1 MQKKSIESSE
11 ERNAESEQAKGQG
24 LFGAFRALP
33 KDSVP
38 KALLLALIVSVVGGY
53 LVTSSTVLLKPKYL
67 ANQERER
74 QEYLLDIVQR
84 QPGMQGLFETVEAE
98 LVKAQVIDLETGQ
111 PLPAIDPQT
120 FDQRR
125 VAKDPDQS
133 IEIPSNRD
141 LANIKRREK
150 FAKVYQVKR
159 GNEIQM
165 IILPVY
171 GKGFT
176 STLYGYLGLAAD
188 GNSVIALSFY
198 EHAETPGLGARVGDP
213 AWLQQWQG
221 KKVRDPEGTLRIGVA
236 RGSIVASSPNASYEV
251 DGISGATWTSRS
263 VTNLLRFWLGEDGFG
278 PYLSRLQ
285 SPEGES

>member
-98 LVKAQVIDLETGQ
+98 QVKAQVIDLETGQ

-125 VAKDPDQS
+125 AAKDPDQS
-133 IEIPSNRD
+133 IEIPSSRD
-141 LANIKRREK
+141 FANIKRREK
-150 FAKVYQVKR
+150 FAKVYQVETGSELK
-159 GNEIQM
+159 M

-188 GNSVIALSFY
+188 TNTVIALNFY
-198 EHAETPGLGARVGDP
+198 EQAETPGLGARVGDSQ
-213 AWLQQWQG
+213 WLQQWQG
-221 KKVRDPEGTLRIGVA
+221 KKIRDPVGNLRIGVA
-236 RGSIVASSPNASYEV
+236 RGSVLASSPAAAYEV

-263 VTNLLRFWLGEDGFG
+263 VTDLLRFWLGDDGFG
-278 PYLSRLQ
+278 PYLETVRLKAD
-285 SPEGES
+285 S